1 MSTSHSSKAA
11 AAGGPSDSAPLTGEE
26 GMNIL
31 KIVVVGVVSLV
42 IFAVS
47 AVIAALVLSADE
59 EALNVKGLAPI
70 PADIMKK
77 EELGI
82 IDMVPFDAD
91 HRLQNWQAEKHK
103 ALTSWGWVDKS
114 KGVVRMPIEDAMKD
128 VIQKGG
134 AGEGN
139 K

>member
-1 MSTSHSSKAA
+1 MSTSHSPKAA
-11 AAGGPSDSAPLTGEE
+11 AAGGPTDSPPVTGEE
-26 GMNIL
+26 GLNIF

-42 IFAVS
+42 IFAIS
-47 AVIAALVLSADE
+47 AVIAALVLNADE
-59 EALNVKGLAPI
+59 AALNVKGLAPM

-77 EELGI
+77 QEIGI
-82 IDMVPFDAD
+82 IDMTPFDED
-91 HRLQNWQAEKHK
+91 HRLATWNAEKHK

-128 VIQKGG
+128 VIQKAG